1 MAGGGGAAQAVREA
15 GRGLGL
21 CGAEGAAPPGSVTG
35 ATGVELRAAGKGR
48 GGSLGAL
55 QTIQPGPSCP
65 EPALAKMAAEKE
77 RK

>member
-1 MAGGGGAAQAVREA
+1 MCGRGRYGERRPSGAGAA
-15 GRGLGL
+15 
-21 CGAEGAAPPGSVTG
+21 AALGSVPG
-35 ATGVELRAAGKGR
+35 AGVRGRGR
-48 GGSLGAL
+48 GGGSL

>member
-1 MAGGGGAAQAVREA
+1 MREA
-15 GRGLGL
+15 GRGLGP
-21 CGAEGAAPPGSVTG
+21 CRAEGAASAAAPRGSVTG
-35 ATGVELRAAGKGR
+35 ARGVELRAAGKGR